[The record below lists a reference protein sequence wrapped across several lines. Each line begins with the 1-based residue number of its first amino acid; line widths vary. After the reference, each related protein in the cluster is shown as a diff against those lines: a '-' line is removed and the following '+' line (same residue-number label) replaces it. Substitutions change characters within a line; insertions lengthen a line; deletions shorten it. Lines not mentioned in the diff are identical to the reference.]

1 MAGRWTS
8 RSWRALAR
16 GEIQLSLILGYRSDI
31 AMRAAFQAG
40 CRSEQLPLLAVWV
53 AAIRRSCPR
62 ARRLSPAT
70 YRETGIH
77 MPDTGYVAGGESSSQ
92 DRGPHA

>member
-1 MAGRWTS
+1 MC
-8 RSWRALAR
+8 
-16 GEIQLSLILGYRSDI
+16 
-31 AMRAAFQAG
+31 AAFQAG
-40 CRSEQLPLLAVWV
+40 CRSERLPLLAVWV

-77 MPDTGYVAGGESSSQ
+77 LPDTGYVAVESQ
-92 DRGPHA
+92 ARKIAGHMRDVLARVAF